1 MLDEMC
7 IYKILSNIHNC
18 FYDLFSD
25 VSSSASRVGKPQ
37 ARRGSNESSQSRRI
51 SDIEREIRQLERMK
65 RRKKRRRKKH
75 LNRVQPVLEPLSSA
89 MAALQE
95 QQSRKIRRTQSH
107 NSNSSIRSKAS
118 THGVKV
124 DLEKQK
130 SENNFALSS
139 NVLSDSVTTNGS
151 AAEFPLPQNLTDF
164 SVFNV
169 RPPTRGDNLE
179 LTTTLKGAKSSPSG
193 SFRRGRKREYKLE
206 MTETSFYQ
214 EDDENIE
221 MGGNRTV
228 HTKEKTQETAERR
241 NVMSEMNEF
250 MENVRAAPGNGRY
263 SSERRNSGQRDPF
276 GSGRL
281 GSASSKGS
289 QTHGKETVHNRKEVV
304 PHVVPHGKEV
314 VPHGLPVPSRNNV
327 PDRIEAP
334 GLDFSKRPEGKHW
347 SGDYLVSGDTG
358 LTDFVSTGHKRQIG
372 NNGRVDR
379 SIVYEFH
386 GGHGCETMDKTK
398 AGELTKLKASD
409 LTNDKKLELEWN
421 KVESAGHRV
430 GSGGSNEGEGQQREG
445 SGNSIKSWSRHV
457 AKQNQNINILD
468 VAEEHGRLKSKPL
481 HNVDV
486 LDVSAEH
493 RHKLTPQMYSRH
505 KIKPSVDI
513 WRNTKEHKK
522 KQSDVLN
529 VTEEHQ
535 KLRPSANVDF
545 LDVELEHRLMA
556 ESSDADILNVEA
568 EHEQLSQ
575 DQDSFY
581 DGFSNFNQQYEFPT
595 NFHHQN
601 EISQNVP
608 KVHELN
614 MPKGQKSEFNQH
626 TGVTYK
632 QLPDRNPFSYSSQ
645 KTQSDSGQL
654 NDPSKSE
661 DRRRHLKRKH
671 GSRRH
676 GSAGSRG
683 SSQASSRTNSSRA
696 SSRTSAR
703 SHRSENSQADSESS
717 MQAGPAKNAQNMQQN
732 SSGNTQQT
740 GSPENKQT
748 GSKEKNSSNEK
759 QQTDHGSAGSR
770 QTGSASS
777 KQSSSAGSKSSRTLQ
792 YDGIKVTNEKS
803 AMSKYD
809 QYLTEKFLASTLLPG
824 VELNEAILNLVDY
837 DDDDDD
843 DSDDYEDYDTD
854 LIYDEALLE
863 TTSCDDDLTEVS
875 SLPC

>member
-1 MLDEMC
+1 
-7 IYKILSNIHNC
+7 
-18 FYDLFSD
+18 
-25 VSSSASRVGKPQ
+25 
-37 ARRGSNESSQSRRI
+37 
-51 SDIEREIRQLERMK
+51 MK
-65 RRKKRRRKKH
+65 RRKKRRKKRH
-75 LNRVQPVLEPLSSA
+75 INRVQPVLEPLSSA

-95 QQSRKIRRTQSH
+95 RQSNKIRRTHSH

-118 THGVKV
+118 THGVNV

-130 SENNFALSS
+130 MENNFALSS
-139 NVLSDSVTTNGS
+139 NILSDSVTTNDS

-169 RPPTRGDNLE
+169 RPPTRGDNME

-193 SFRRGRKREYKLE
+193 SFRRRRKREYKLE

-228 HTKEKTQETAERR
+228 HAQDKTEETAERR

-289 QTHGKETVHNRKEVV
+289 QKHGKEFVS
-304 PHVVPHGKEV
+304 HGKEV
-314 VPHGLPVPSRNNV
+314 VPHGLPVPSKHNI
-327 PDRIEAP
+327 PDKIEAP
-334 GLDFSKRPEGKHW
+334 GLDFGKRPEGNHW
-347 SGDYLVSGDTG
+347 AGDYLVSGDRA
-358 LTDFVSTGHKRQIG
+358 LAEFVSTGHKRQIG

-386 GGHGCETMDKTK
+386 GGHGETMDKP
-398 AGELTKLKASD
+398 KASD
-409 LTNDKKLELEWN
+409 LPNDRKLELEWN
-421 KVESAGHRV
+421 KVETAGNRV
-430 GSGGSNEGEGQQREG
+430 GSGGSREGEGTQREG
-445 SGNSIKSWSRHV
+445 SGNSNRSWSHHV

-481 HNVDV
+481 HNVDM

-505 KIKPSVDI
+505 KLKPSVDI
-513 WRNTKEHKK
+513 LKSAKEHKTK
-522 KQSDVLN
+522 PSGVDILN
-529 VTEEHQ
+529 VAEEHR
-535 KLRPSANVDF
+535 KWNPGANVDI
-545 LDVELEHRLMA
+545 LDVETEHRLMSA
-556 ESSDADILNVEA
+556 NSDADILNVEA
-568 EHEQLSQ
+568 EHETLCQQ
-575 DQDSFY
+575 DQNSFFDPY
-581 DGFSNFNQQYEFPT
+581 SKFNQQSEFPDIR
-595 NFHHQN
+595 FHHQN
-601 EISQNVP
+601 EVSQ
-608 KVHELN
+608 KVQDLN
-614 MPKGQKSEFNQH
+614 LPKGQKSDLNQNA
-626 TGVTYK
+626 GVTYK
-632 QLPDRNPFSYSSQ
+632 QLTDRNPFSYSSP
-645 KTQSDSGQL
+645 KVQSDSGQL
-654 NDPSKSE
+654 NDHSKSE
-661 DRRRHLKRKH
+661 DRRRNLKRKH
-671 GSRRH
+671 GRRQ

-683 SSQASSRTNSSRA
+683 SSGASSRTNSSRA

-717 MQAGPAKNAQNMQQN
+717 LQAGPAKNVQNTQHN
-732 SSGNTQQT
+732 SAGNKQQT
-740 GSPENKQT
+740 GSAENIQN
-748 GSKEKNSSNEK
+748 GSKEKV
-759 QQTDHGSAGSR
+759 QTGSAGSR

-792 YDGIKVTNEKS
+792 CDGIKVANEKS
-803 AMSKYD
+803 AMSRYD
-809 QYLTEKFLASTLLPG
+809 KYLTEKFLASTLLPG
-824 VELNEAILNLVDY
+824 VEINEAILNLVDY

>member
-1 MLDEMC
+1 
-7 IYKILSNIHNC
+7 
-18 FYDLFSD
+18 
-25 VSSSASRVGKPQ
+25 
-37 ARRGSNESSQSRRI
+37 
-51 SDIEREIRQLERMK
+51 MK

-118 THGVKV
+118 THGVQV

-228 HTKEKTQETAERR
+228 HTQEKTQETAERR

-289 QTHGKETVHNRKEVV
+289 QTHGKETVHRKEVV

-327 PDRIEAP
+327 PDKIEAP
-334 GLDFSKRPEGKHW
+334 GLDFSKKHEGKHW
-347 SGDYLVSGDTG
+347 SGNYLVSGDTG
-358 LTDFVSTGHKRQIG
+358 LADFVSTGHKRQIG

-386 GGHGCETMDKTK
+386 GRHGCETMDKP
-398 AGELTKLKASD
+398 KASD
-409 LTNDKKLELEWN
+409 LTKD
-421 KVESAGHRV
+421 G
-430 GSGGSNEGEGQQREG
+430 EGEGKQREG

-481 HNVDV
+481 NNVDV

-505 KIKPSVDI
+505 KRKPSVDI
-513 WRNTKEHKK
+513 WKNTKECKK
-522 KQSDVLN
+522 KQSDVDILN
-529 VTEEHQ
+529 VAEEHQ
-535 KLRPSANVDF
+535 KRPPSANVDF

-568 EHEQLSQ
+568 EHERLSQ

-581 DGFSNFNQQYEFPT
+581 DGYFNLNQQYEFPA

-608 KVHELN
+608 KVHELD
-614 MPKGQKSEFNQH
+614 MPKGQKSEFNQN

-632 QLPDRNPFSYSSQ
+632 QLPDHNPFSYSSQ
-645 KTQSDSGQL
+645 RTQSDSGQL

-732 SSGNTQQT
+732 SSRNTQQT
-740 GSPENKQT
+740 GSSENKQT
-748 GSKEKNSSNEK
+748 CSKEKNSSNEK
-759 QQTDHGSAGSR
+759 QQTGHSSAGSR

-824 VELNEAILNLVDY
+824 VEINEAILNLVDY